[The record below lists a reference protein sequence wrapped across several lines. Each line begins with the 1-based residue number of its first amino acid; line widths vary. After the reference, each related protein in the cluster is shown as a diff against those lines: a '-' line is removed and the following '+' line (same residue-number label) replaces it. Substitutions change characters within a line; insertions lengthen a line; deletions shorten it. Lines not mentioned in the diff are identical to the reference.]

1 MGRILGEVTVR
12 CNSKQLKTETG
23 NSTLNPGGYAY
34 TDHIGPGKSWGASR
48 VYKAPTMQVTISADE
63 DVDVMEIN
71 AFEDATLTWEGDN
84 GVDYMM
90 VGCSPAEPFVVS
102 ESGTITGTFRG
113 LKTVKV

>member
-1 MGRILGEVTVR
+1 
-12 CNSKQLKTETG
+12 
-23 NSTLNPGGYAY
+23 
-34 TDHIGPGKSWGASR
+34 
-48 VYKAPTMQVTISADE
+48 
-63 DVDVMEIN
+63 MEIN